1 MACVYTKMT
10 VILNLSVKLDNVNVR
25 YLYAQSVQLHNK
37 LGMNIFC
44 RKRLI
49 LDLALIFS
57 LLHSFPF

>member
-1 MACVYTKMT
+1 MT
-10 VILNLSVKLDNVNVR
+10 VILNRSVKLDNVNVR
-25 YLYAQSVQLHNK
+25 YLYAQSVQLHNE

>member
-1 MACVYTKMT
+1 MT
-10 VILNLSVKLDNVNVR
+10 VILNRPVKLDNVNVR